1 VSDALLGL
9 AAGLAAG
16 AVMTRGGLCFNRALR
31 RVTFERRPAL
41 LRAFAIAVA
50 AQLLLLPLLIAAG
63 VDTLRSSAEAGGP
76 ALLPVAQ
83 LGGGLVF
90 GAGMALAGG
99 CVTGMLWKAG
109 AGAAAL
115 AIAIAGFAAGELLIR
130 GPGDGLIE
138 TLDDASRPGEHALPG
153 LIDAGYEPVA
163 LVLGVAAFAALLTRR
178 RDGLVAGL
186 ALGVVAAAAWVAGD
200 AAGYGYGL
208 GFVGAAD
215 GTRAAVEAGRALP
228 FQLWLP
234 LGVIAVPAAARSA
247 RAATGGL
254 LMGAGG
260 SLAHGCN
267 IGHGLT
273 GLPLLSLGSLLA
285 TASMAAGALLT
296 WRLLL
301 ASRPRLRGRETT
313 ARTRRDDRPGR
324 VHRTVSESFESGQRT
339 ARSGS

>member
-1 VSDALLGL
+1 MRAGIPRRVSDALLGL

-16 AVMTRGGLCFNRALR
+16 AVMTRWGLCFNRALR
-31 RVTFERRPAL
+31 RAAFERRPRL

-50 AQLLLLPLLIAAG
+50 AQLLLLPLLIALGVGTLERNAG
-63 VDTLRSSAEAGGP
+63 SGGP
-76 ALLPVAQ
+76 ALLPAAQ
-83 LGGGLVF
+83 LAGGLVF

-109 AGAAAL
+109 AGAVAL

-130 GPGDGLIE
+130 GPGEAIVE
-138 TLDDASRPGEHALPG
+138 SLDDASRPGENALTG
-153 LIDAGYEPVA
+153 LLGVDYEPLA
-163 LVLGVAAFAALLTRR
+163 LVLGTAALAALLRR
-178 RDGLVAGL
+178 RRSGLVAGL
-186 ALGVVAAAAWVAGD
+186 ALGAVAAATWVAAD

-208 GFVGAAD
+208 GFVGAAE

-228 FQLWLP
+228 FQLWLA
-234 LGVIAVPAAARSA
+234 LGVIAGGAALGDRRLRMPDAARSA
-247 RAATGGL
+247 RAAAGGV

-260 SLAHGCN
+260 SIAHGCN

-301 ASRPRLRGRETT
+301 ARRPALRGHE
-313 ARTRRDDRPGR
+313 R
-324 VHRTVSESFESGQRT
+324 VLSS
-339 ARSGS
+339 

>member
-1 VSDALLGL
+1 VGDALLGL

-16 AVMTRGGLCFNRALR
+16 GVMARWGLCFNRALR
-31 RVTFERRPAL
+31 RAAFEHRPAL

-50 AQLLLLPLLIAAG
+50 AQLLLLPLLIALGVGALERSAG
-63 VDTLRSSAEAGGP
+63 AGGP

-83 LGGGLVF
+83 LAGGAAF

-115 AIAIAGFAAGELLIR
+115 GVAIAGFAAGELLVR
-130 GPGDGLIE
+130 GPGDELIA
-138 TLDDASRPGEHALPG
+138 TLDDASRPDERSLTG
-153 LIDAGYEPVA
+153 LLDATYEPLA
-163 LVLGVAAFAALLTRR
+163 LVLGGAALAALLARR

-186 ALGVVAAAAWVAGD
+186 ALGVVAAAAWVAAD

-208 GFVGAAD
+208 GFVGAAE
-215 GTRAAVEAGRALP
+215 GTRAAAEAGSALP
-228 FQLWLP
+228 FQLWLA
-234 LGVIAVPAAARSA
+234 LGVIAGGAALGARRLRLPDAARTA
-247 RAATGGL
+247 RAAAGGL

-260 SLAHGCN
+260 SVAHGCN

-273 GLPLLSLGSLLA
+273 GVPLLSLGSLLA

-296 WRLLL
+296 WRLVL
-301 ASRPRLRGRETT
+301 AKRPAVRGRERIL
-313 ARTRRDDRPGR
+313 A
-324 VHRTVSESFESGQRT
+324 
-339 ARSGS
+339 A